1 MNMFVTFT
9 MKQSI
14 RSVVLLTGLT
24 TTSIV
29 FLFLRKQKEDQESS
43 KEMKTDFEIHLNRT
57 LKYILAGHEYH
68 SQCVFTVSKTMKELP
83 VEPAFEIEMIKEDEQ
98 KDVEKIQRELSIPE
112 AIQMN
117 GKDGH
122 FLFCISVTTVLSRE
136 IFKLPF
142 IITKLPKHIKKKNI
156 VLVFTSKHTEQQIT
170 ESKEILERNAHV
182 NYFFGGS
189 PVLSVSDKPVE
200 MFYPFSLSIPAHS
213 LRYSAYLG
221 RLAKFKKTIV

>member
-1 MNMFVTFT
+1 

-29 FLFLRKQKEDQESS
+29 VLFLRKQKENKESS
-43 KEMKTDFEIHLNRT
+43 KEIKKDFEKHLNRT

-68 SQCVFTVSKTMKELP
+68 SQCLFTVSKTMKELP
-83 VEPAFEIEMIKEDEQ
+83 VEPPFEIEMIKEDEQ
-98 KDVEKIQRELSIPE
+98 KDVRDIERELNIPE
-112 AIQMN
+112 EIQMN

-122 FLFCISVTTVLSRE
+122 FLFCISVTTVLSKE

-142 IITKLPKHIKKKNI
+142 IIPKLPKNIKKKNI
-156 VLVFTSKHTEQQIT
+156 VIVVTSKHTEQQIK
-170 ESKEILERNAHV
+170 ESKEILQRNAQV
-182 NYFFGGS
+182 QDFFGGS

-200 MFYPFSLSIPAHS
+200 FFYPFTLIMPAHS
-213 LRYSAYLG
+213 FYYSAYLG
-221 RLAKFKKTIV
+221 SLAKFKKTIV